1 MKSIKGIRCMLG
13 KSAAAGLLGVILSV
27 SSLSTLARADVGL
40 VEIMGGARVIGRLVI
55 VGDVDVGRA
64 TVVAPGSVLVA
75 GTVLTRGS
83 ELNDRDIDRLFVLT
97 ADTHIERTTV
107 LALGSKIAPRSLLAA
122 GTILAAGTRL
132 EAD

>member
-27 SSLSTLARADVGL
+27 WALPTLARADVGL

-55 VGDVDVGRA
+55 AGDVDVGRA

-75 GTVLTRGS
+75 GTGLTRGS
-83 ELNDRDIDRLFVLT
+83 ERSDRDMRPRFVPQ
-97 ADTHIERTTV
+97 ADT
-107 LALGSKIAPRSLLAA
+107 RS
-122 GTILAAGTRL
+122 
-132 EAD
+132 